1 MIEQPL
7 EGGDINVVDRRGERL
22 RLLCDGYGL
31 ERDERAVLLD
41 QMLAHWRAD
50 IGNFTPGAPERR
62 AANAR
67 WLTENRKT
75 IERWL

>member
-1 MIEQPL
+1 MI
-7 EGGDINVVDRRGERL
+7 V
-22 RLLCDGYGL
+22 
-31 ERDERAVLLD
+31 
-41 QMLAHWRAD
+41 HWRGD
-50 IGNFTPGAPERR
+50 IGNFTPGAPQRR